1 MIVVKTPAEHWQ
13 KVFGNSPAIC
23 SKANVL
29 WSFE

>member
-1 MIVVKTPAEHWQ
+1 MIVEKKPAEHWQ
-13 KVFGNSPAIC
+13 KVSGNSREVC